1 MSGTGWTRR
10 LKSGNGNVE
19 ETHPELRAGDPNAA
33 DACLSCL
40 GPAAPRAREGVNVL
54 RSRNTIFSYVHVP
67 RKGRADC
74 QAISQDGDSPQRCAS
89 NEQRQVVSLTSPRA
103 RCCVMGGEARLGV
116 YLSPSTNY
124 ERRILEDAFDGCVP
138 RPSPRAT
145 SIDRSIDRSIPETP
159 KKDAD
164 TPPPRPTRFRASQ
177 ARRVAQGRG

>member
-10 LKSGNGNVE
+10 LKTGNGNVE
-19 ETHPELRAGDPNAA
+19 ETHPELRAGDPIAA

-54 RSRNTIFSYVHVP
+54 RSRNTIFSYPEKV
-67 RKGRADC
+67 GLS
-74 QAISQDGDSPQRCAS
+74 ISQDGDSPQRCAS

-103 RCCVMGGEARLGV
+103 RYCVMGGEARLGV

-145 SIDRSIDRSIPETP
+145 SIDRSIDRSI
-159 KKDAD
+159 D
-164 TPPPRPTRFRASQ
+164 PRN
-177 ARRVAQGRG
+177 ARKRR

>member
-1 MSGTGWTRR
+1 MSGTGRTRR
-10 LKSGNGNVE
+10 LKNWERKRRGDA
-19 ETHPELRAGDPNAA
+19 PRAPRRRSHRRGRMS
-33 DACLSCL
+33 LSQS
-40 GPAAPRAREGVNVL
+40 PAAPRAREGMNVL
-54 RSRNTIFSYVHVP
+54 GSRNTLHILITPNVLI
-67 RKGRADC
+67 GDC
-74 QAISQDGDSPQRCAS
+74 QMTALCAS
-89 NEQRQVVSLTSPRA
+89 NEQRQVISPRSPRA

-159 KKDAD
+159 EKDAD

>member
-1 MSGTGWTRR
+1 MDEATQKWERERR
-10 LKSGNGNVE
+10 
-19 ETHPELRAGDPNAA
+19 GD
-33 DACLSCL
+33 
-40 GPAAPRAREGVNVL
+40 APRAPRR
-54 RSRNTIFSYVHVP
+54 RSQRRGRMSRLSGPCRAARARGSERSSKPEHDILIHLP

-145 SIDRSIDRSIPETP
+145 SIDRSIDRSIPETSE
-159 KKDAD
+159 KDAD